1 MNLTGEKNNLIDGR
15 KFSEEYSN
23 LVLKPRCEILQE
35 QYDKTPKLSTII
47 VGDDPASESYRRIRE
62 KFFANFCI
70 DYSVTRL
77 PKETTQKELLELINK
92 QNNDQSIDGI
102 MVQLPLPSHIDED
115 KIIES
120 ITPNKDIEGLSPE
133 NVYAW
138 TKSKPN
144 LVPATA
150 IGVLAL
156 LKYYNVPLVG
166 KHAVV
171 IGRSMIVSKPV
182 SHLLLRENA
191 TVTIC
196 HSKSKPLERY
206 TRDADILITAAG
218 KAHLI
223 KKGMV
228 KKGVIIVDVGINFE
242 DGKLLG
248 DVDFDD
254 LKEDASLI
262 SPVPGGSGPATVCML
277 ASNLFLAFELNQ
289 IKDDEALE
297 RCVREYYENYKMIE
311 EQNFCLY

>member
-1 MNLTGEKNNLIDGR
+1 MNSPEVQSNIMDGR
-15 KFSEEYSN
+15 KFSKEYSD
-23 LVLKPRCEILQE
+23 LVLKPRCEILEE

-47 VGDDPASESYRRIRE
+47 VGDNPASESYRRIRE

-70 DYSVTRL
+70 DYNVTRL
-77 PKETTQKELLELINK
+77 PEETTQEELLEIIDN
-92 QNNDQSIDGI
+92 QNNDLSIDGI
-102 MVQLPLPSHIDED
+102 MVQLPLPSHIVED

-156 LKYYNVPLVG
+156 LKYYNVPLEG
-166 KHAVV
+166 KHVV
-171 IGRSMIVSKPV
+171 VVGRSMIVSKPV
-182 SHLLLRENA
+182 AHLLLRENA

-196 HSKSKPLERY
+196 HSRSQPLERY
-206 TRDADILITAAG
+206 TKDADILITAAG

-223 KKGMV
+223 RKGMIKKGA
-228 KKGVIIVDVGINFE
+228 IIVDVGINFE
-242 DGKLLG
+242 NGKLLG

-254 LKEDASLI
+254 LKEDALLI
-262 SPVPGGSGPATVCML
+262 SPVPGGSGPATVSML

-289 IKDDEALE
+289 IKDDKELE
-297 RCVREYYENYKMIE
+297 RCVRDYYENYTME
-311 EQNFCLY
+311 EVQNFCIY